1 MSTVGQTVGQTEH
14 EVHDG
19 GEGARLAALREEL
32 TEAGR
37 SLWLAGLGAVQ
48 RVEEEGRG
56 LFDSLVERG
65 RKVEKRQFK
74 TIDRTLAEG
83 TRRVRDLSGRVR
95 SRVEVGVRDALH
107 RLGVATRDDLE
118 TLAGR
123 LEALDRKLAQ
133 AAAEQA
139 PERA

>member
-1 MSTVGQTVGQTEH
+1 MSTVGRTNGHAQH
-14 EVHDG
+14 EGHDAG
-19 GEGARLAALREEL
+19 GDDRLAALREEL

-37 SLWLAGLGAVQ
+37 SLWLAGLGAVK

-65 RKVEKRQFK
+65 RKVERRQFK

-83 TRRVRDLSGRVR
+83 TRRARDLSGRVR

-133 AAAEQA
+133 AEQA

>member
-1 MSTVGQTVGQTEH
+1 MSTVEH
-14 EVHDG
+14 HEK
-19 GEGARLAALREEL
+19 AREENGNERLEALREEL

-37 SLWLAGLGAVQ
+37 SLWLAGLGAMK

-74 TIDRTLAEG
+74 VIDRTLAST
-83 TRRVRDLSGRVR
+83 TRRVRDLSGRVQ
-95 SRVEVGVRDALH
+95 SRVEVGVRDTLH

-118 TLAGR
+118 VLAGR
-123 LEALDRKLAQ
+123 LEALDQKVARAGV
-133 AAAEQA
+133 EQG
-139 PERA
+139 